1 MKNINRFGLLLLVGG
16 LLLTSIVGCNVTE
29 VPPAN
34 DPTTGDSTTTTTET
48 TTTTTTTTTTGETTT
63 TADGF
68 TVPTYGGSS
77 YGKLILPTTAYE
89 TTTTTSQQFG
99 SSSDGLDLNSLPEPT
114 PSNTDWFVEAG
125 YGIMVHCTEHTHN
138 NGVAGDFFSDG
149 KKTSWDECVN
159 GVDVNKFAQQVVE
172 SGAGYVVLCVQ
183 QQYQFFA
190 TPIAHF
196 ENLLGAQPGE
206 TCSTRDLPLDMMNA
220 LAAYDIPFILY
231 FTGDGCWR
239 NNIAFSMLSEKS
251 FPNAIPN
258 TEWNDKYVENWS
270 KMILE
275 LSLRYGKKLA
285 GWFFDG
291 MDRTKFTD
299 DDLYWFAKAAKA
311 GNPDSIL
318 AFNGATWNG
327 ATWYTPYEDYCFGE
341 QYGYTYTPTDRYIY
355 SKDGQYRS
363 QWHMMAYLDGDQSG
377 QMHTAEETITYIET
391 IMAKQGVVTFDVDM
405 NRYGEIRPEH
415 LEALREVKAAIR
427 D

>member
-1 MKNINRFGLLLLVGG
+1 MKNIKRFGLLLLVGG
-16 LLLTSIVGCNVTE
+16 VLLTSIVGCTGTKAPVT
-29 VPPAN
+29 
-34 DPTTGDSTTTTTET
+34 DPTTGDSTTTTTTET
-48 TTTTTTTTTTGETTT
+48 TTTTTTTTTGETTT
-63 TADGF
+63 TTDGF
-68 TVPTYGGSS
+68 TVPTYDGGS
-77 YGKLILPTTAYE
+77 YGKLVLPTTAYE
-89 TTTTTSQQFG
+89 TTTTTSQKFG

-114 PSNTDWFVEAG
+114 PSKTDWFVEAG

-159 GVDVNKFAQQVVE
+159 GVDVDKFAQQVAE
-172 SGAGYVVLCVQ
+172 TGAGYVILCVQ

-190 TPIAHF
+190 TPIPYF
-196 ENLLGAQPGE
+196 ENLIGAEPGE

-220 LAAYDIPFILY
+220 LAEYDIPFILY
-231 FTGDGCWR
+231 FTGDGPWR
-239 NNIAFSMLSEKS
+239 NNIAFSALSEKS
-251 FPNAIPN
+251 FPNAICN

-285 GWFFDG
+285 GWYFDG

-311 GNPDSIL
+311 GNSDSIL
-318 AFNGATWNG
+318 SFNGATWNG
-327 ATWYTPYEDYCFGE
+327 ATWYTPYEDYSFGE
-341 QYGYTYTPTDRYIY
+341 QYGYTYPPTERYIY
-355 SKDGQYRS
+355 SEDGQYQS
-363 QWHMMAYLDGDQSG
+363 QWHMMAYLDGDQTG
-377 QMHTAEETITYIET
+377 QMHTAEETIDYIEA

-415 LEALREVKAAIR
+415 LEVLREVKAAIR
-427 D
+427 G